1 MNMESLMNNN
11 QSNQEER
18 RITAEQ
24 EVTAQREILKVREG
38 IAELS
43 ELTDEELKEELKK
56 VAEELFKRGKISK
69 EDLDQWQA
77 SLENK
82 N

>member
-18 RITAEQ
+18 KITAEQ
-24 EVTAQREILKVREG
+24 EVAAQKAKYEAEQEI
-38 IAELS
+38 ADLS

-56 VAEELFKRGKISK
+56 IAEELFKRGKISK

-77 SLENK
+77 NLESRN
-82 N
+82 

>member
-1 MNMESLMNNN
+1 MENLMNNN

-18 RITAEQ
+18 KITAEQ

>member
-24 EVTAQREILKVREG
+24 EVTVQREILKVREG